1 MGKKIIKLKPAY
13 KDYLW
18 GGRRLIDEYGKD
30 FTGDILA
37 ESWELSCH
45 PDGPSMIDGSE
56 DEGLSLAE
64 YITREGWD
72 ILGANC
78 DKFSDFPILIKLID
92 AKQKLSIQVHPDD
105 DYARVYED
113 QNGKTEVWY
122 IVSCEEDAYL
132 YYGVKEDISQE
143 ELARRIA
150 DDTITE
156 ILHKAPVKVGDVFF
170 IEAGTIHAIGKGIVI
185 AEIQQNSNVTYRVHD
200 FGRVGADG
208 KARELHVDKAVEVST
223 LTPAKEQELTG
234 NHIAQCEYFTVD
246 KLLVADE
253 ATKTMPDNSFLS
265 ILVLDGNGIINV
277 GEEQEQFQKGDSFF
291 LPAGEYDYSIKG
303 TGEFLLSYIE
313 KML

>member
-1 MGKKIIKLKPAY
+1 MSRRLIKLKPAY

-45 PDGPSMIDGSE
+45 PDGPSIIANGA

-72 ILGANC
+72 ILGTNC

-105 DYARVYED
+105 DYAKVNEG

-122 IVSCEEDAYL
+122 VVDCEADAYL

-156 ILHKAPVKVGDVFF
+156 ILHKAPVKAGDVFF
-170 IEAGTIHAIGKGIVI
+170 IEAGTIHAIGKDIVI
-185 AEIQQNSNVTYRVHD
+185 AEVQQNSNVTYRVHD
-200 FGRVGADG
+200 FGRVGVDG
-208 KARELHVDKAVEVST
+208 QARELHIDKAVEVST
-223 LTPAKEQELTG
+223 LVPSKEQELTG
-234 NHIAQCEYFTVD
+234 DHIAQCEYFTVD
-246 KLLVADE
+246 KLKVKDE
-253 ATKTMPDNSFLS
+253 MTKTVPDNSFLS
-265 ILVLDGNGIINV
+265 ILVLDGNGVINI
-277 GEEQEQFQKGDSFF
+277 GEEQEEFQKGDSFF
-291 LPAGEYDYSIKG
+291 LPAGEYNYGIKG
-303 TGEFLLSYIE
+303 EGEFLLSY
-313 KML
+313 L